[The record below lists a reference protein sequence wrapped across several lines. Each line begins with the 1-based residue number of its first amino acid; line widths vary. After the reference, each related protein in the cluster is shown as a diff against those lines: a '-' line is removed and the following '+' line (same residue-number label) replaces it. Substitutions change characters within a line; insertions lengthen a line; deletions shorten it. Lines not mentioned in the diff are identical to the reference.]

1 MKNLKT
7 LKDDELVNLYSKG
20 NNRAF
25 DVLLER
31 YQQKLFS
38 YILFIMKDREIS
50 DDIFQET
57 FMKAIITIK
66 NGRYTADGRFYS
78 WITRI
83 AHNLIIDNFRVDK
96 NENTVSC
103 DNEEYDLLNNQ
114 ELCENNIESEIINL
128 QILADVRKL
137 VDFLPENQKEIVIM
151 RFYQDM
157 SFKEIA
163 EATGTSINT
172 ALGRMRYAILNLR
185 KMANENGVVLYS

>member
-1 MKNLKT
+1 MENLKT
-7 LKDDELVNLYSKG
+7 LKDDELVNLYIKG
-20 NNRAF
+20 NNKAF
-25 DVLLER
+25 DVLLEK

-38 YILFIMKDREIS
+38 YILFITKDREIS

-57 FMKAIITIK
+57 FMKAIITIR
-66 NGRYTADGRFYS
+66 NGRYTADGRFYN

-83 AHNLIIDNFRVDK
+83 AHNLIIDSFRSDK

-114 ELCENNIESEIINL
+114 ELCDSNIESEIINM
-128 QILADVRKL
+128 QIMDDVRKL
-137 VDFLPENQKEIVIM
+137 VDFLPYNQKEIVMM

-163 EATGTSINT
+163 EMTGTSINT

-185 KMANENGVVLYS
+185 KMAGEHGIVLCA

>member
-38 YILFIMKDREIS
+38 YILFITKDKEIS

-185 KMANENGVVLYS
+185 KMANENGVVLCS

>member
-38 YILFIMKDREIS
+38 YILFITKDREIS

-185 KMANENGVVLYS
+185 KMANENGVVLCS